1 MGRDLT
7 ELNKLEEYLKVN
19 GFEYQREDQDNT
31 LPPEEWR
38 VIREIMGEDA
48 KPMDKHQ
55 IIVFDDGVR
64 SWDAICHRGSY
75 GVNEGLLEIMGDI
88 VDEEAVGDRV
98 EGWLTAEEVIERI
111 EAMK

>member
-1 MGRDLT
+1 MSRDLT
-7 ELNKLEEYLKVN
+7 EMNKLEDYLKAN

-55 IIVFDDGVR
+55 IIVFEDGVR

-75 GVNEGLLEIMGDI
+75 GAENGLLEIMGDI
-88 VDEEAVGDRV
+88 VDENAVGDRV
-98 EGWLTAEEVIERI
+98 EGWLTAAEVIERI

>member
-7 ELNKLEEYLKVN
+7 ELNKLEEYLKEN

-55 IIVFDDGVR
+55 IIVFEDGVR

-75 GVNEGLLEIMGDI
+75 GAEKGLLEIMGDI
-88 VDEEAVGDRV
+88 VNDEAVGDRG
-98 EGWLTAEEVIERI
+98 EGWLTADEVIERI